1 MSAAAETITY
11 ESLLHEYAPAV
22 PTTDEEHREA
32 LELLGRFMARGGNSL
47 AEGERKFVGTLAALI
62 ADYERRRFQREKAAP
77 ADILRE
83 LMRGRDMKPKDLW
96 GVFGS
101 KGITSEVLRGKRGIS
116 KERAKAL
123 AEIFCVP
130 VDLFI

>member
-1 MSAAAETITY
+1 MSAAAEKLTY
-11 ESLLHEYAPAV
+11 QNLLREYAPAV
-22 PTTDEEHREA
+22 PTTDEEHRDA
-32 LELLGRFMARGGNSL
+32 VELLNEFMQRGDSL
-47 AEGERKFVGTLAALI
+47 TEGERRFVATLAALI
-62 ADYERRRFQREKAAP
+62 ADYERKRFQRTEAAP

-83 LMRGRDMKPKDLW
+83 LMRGRGMKPKDLW

-116 KERAKAL
+116 KERAKIL
-123 AEIFCVP
+123 AEMFSVP